1 MFFLIKGFNML
12 LVRETALNA
21 ARAVRSKIDGYRHFF
36 EERDTYLLGIVLN
49 HISKAPKSL
58 KLVRV

>member
-1 MFFLIKGFNML
+1 ML